1 MQEALVF
8 LLLTQVAIPQE
19 TPVLTRDAA
28 IQMARKSHPKMQ
40 SVLQEITAAKEGV
53 AAARSLSAPTFYV
66 APWLGSANGTTEE
79 FFFSQ
84 PLEINGARGART
96 AVAVSRLA
104 VSAAGADVET
114 LSLAHA
120 VRVAYDALAYA
131 QAQEVLAQE
140 ALQLTQ
146 ELDRVTTRQVELGAR
161 PGIEATQT
169 RIEVARAQQQVIQ
182 ASGNRKSTQAALA
195 VLMGKSPEEAL
206 PPLSPLALAVVPLAE
221 KSLPRP
227 ELALEAANL
236 QRLISEE
243 KLARTELKP
252 DVSLMLRSQN
262 LFHPSGPADR
272 GAAVQVNFPL
282 DWGAKRARVRQVAA
296 ATEAQQ
302 ARQSALTLQLAQE
315 RAQAKAQL
323 ESTEAVLQSYQAD
336 LIQRSERLLQ
346 ASKTGFQA
354 GQTSITA
361 VLEAQR
367 TYRAVLSERLAAAFA
382 YAQARTEWERI
393 HPTADSLKTP

>member
-8 LLLTQVAIPQE
+8 LLLTRVPQAP
-19 TPVLTRDAA
+19 PVLTREAA
-28 IQMARKSHPKMQ
+28 VQMALKSHPKLQ
-40 SVLQEITAAKEGV
+40 SVRQEIVAAKEGV
-53 AAARSLSAPTFYV
+53 AAARALSAPIFYV

-79 FFFSQ
+79 FLFSQ

-104 VSAAGADVET
+104 VSSAGADLER
-114 LSLAHA
+114 LSLVHA

-131 QAQEVLAQE
+131 QAQEALAQE
-140 ALQLTQ
+140 SLQLTQ

-161 PGIEATQT
+161 AGIEATQT
-169 RIEVARAQQQVIQ
+169 RIEVSRAQQQVIQ
-182 ASGNRKSTQAALA
+182 ASGQRKSAQAALA
-195 VLMGKSPEEAL
+195 ALLGKSFEEAL
-206 PPLSPLALAVVPLAE
+206 PPLSPLSLTIMPLAE
-221 KSLPRP
+221 SGGPRP
-227 ELALEAANL
+227 ELALETANL

-243 KLARTELKP
+243 KLVRTELKP
-252 DVSLMLRSQN
+252 DISLMLRSQN
-262 LFHPSGPADR
+262 LFRPSGPSDR

-282 DWGAKRARVRQVAA
+282 DWGAKRARVRQIAA

-315 RAQAKAQL
+315 RAQVRAQL
-323 ESTEAVLQSYQAD
+323 ESAELVLQSFQTD

-346 ASKTGFQA
+346 ASRTGFQA

-367 TYRAVLSERLAAAFA
+367 TYRAVLAERLAAAFA

-393 HPTADSLKTP
+393 HPTLDSAKTP

>member
-8 LLLTQVAIPQE
+8 LLLTRVPQDS
-19 TPVLTRDAA
+19 PVLTREVAV
-28 IQMARKSHPKMQ
+28 QMALKTHPKMQ
-40 SVLQEITAAKEGV
+40 SVRQEIAAAKEGV
-53 AAARSLSAPTFYV
+53 TAARTLSAPIFYV

-84 PLEINGARGART
+84 PLEVNGARGARA

-104 VSAAGADVET
+104 ASAAGADVET
-114 LSLAHA
+114 LSLVHA
-120 VRVAYDALAYA
+120 VRLTYDALAYA
-131 QAQEVLAQE
+131 QAQEALAQDS
-140 ALQLTQ
+140 LQLTQ
-146 ELDRVTTRQVELGAR
+146 ELDRLTTRQVELGAR

-169 RIEVARAQQQVIQ
+169 RIEVSRAQQQVIQ
-182 ASGNRKSTQAALA
+182 ASGQRKSAQAALA
-195 VLMGKSPEEAL
+195 ALLGKPPEEVL
-206 PPLSPLALAVVPLAE
+206 PPLSPLPLTTVPLIE
-221 KSLPRP
+221 KNVPRP

-236 QRLISEE
+236 QRLLSEE

-252 DVSLMLRSQN
+252 DLSLMLRSQN

-302 ARQSALTLQLAQE
+302 ARQSALTIQLAQE

-323 ESTEAVLQSYQAD
+323 ESAEAVLESYQTD
-336 LIQRSERLLQ
+336 LIQRSERLLL

-367 TYRAVLSERLAAAFA
+367 TFRAVLAERLAASYA
-382 YAQARTEWERI
+382 YAQARTEWERVY
-393 HPTADSLKTP
+393 PTLDSLKTP

>member
-8 LLLTQVAIPQE
+8 LLLARVPQDS
-19 TPVLTRDAA
+19 PVLTREVA
-28 IQMARKSHPKMQ
+28 IQMALKSHPEI
-40 SVLQEITAAKEGV
+40 VAVRQEIAAATEGVTAAR
-53 AAARSLSAPTFYV
+53 ALSAPIFYV

-84 PLEINGARGART
+84 PLEINGARGARV

-104 VSAAGADVET
+104 VSMVGADVET
-114 LSLAHA
+114 LSLVHA

-131 QAQEVLAQE
+131 QAQESLAKE
-140 ALQLTQ
+140 SFQLTQ
-146 ELDRVTTRQVELGAR
+146 ELDRITTRQVELGAR

-169 RIEVARAQQQVIQ
+169 RIEVSRAQQLVVQ
-182 ASGNRKSTQAALA
+182 ASGKRKSAQAALA
-195 VLMGKSPEEAL
+195 TLLGKSPEEEL
-206 PPLSPLALAVVPLAE
+206 PTLSLLPLIPTPLKETTV
-221 KSLPRP
+221 PRP
-227 ELALEAANL
+227 ELALEAAQL
-236 QRLISEE
+236 TRLASEE

-262 LFHPSGPADR
+262 IFHPSGPADR
-272 GAAVQVNFPL
+272 GAAVQLNFPL
-282 DWGAKRARVRQVAA
+282 DWGAKRARVRQSVAA
-296 ATEAQQ
+296 TKAQE
-302 ARQSALTLQLAQE
+302 ARQSALILQLVQE

-323 ESTEAVLQSYQAD
+323 ESAETVLQSFQTD

-354 GQTSITA
+354 GQTGITV

-367 TYRAVLSERLAAAFA
+367 TYRAVLAERLAAALA
-382 YAQARTEWERI
+382 YAQARTEWERVY
-393 HPTADSLKTP
+393 PAPDSLKTP